1 MGLAKEYHMLVDNL
15 EITSNGIRKPKWIAP
30 VLSIVVPSFN
40 ERDNIE
46 LLYQKIVA
54 ALGNTPFELIVVDD
68 NSPDGTA
75 EFTKDLAR
83 QYSNIRCIR
92 RFGRRGLS
100 SACVEGIASASAPYV
115 AVIDAD
121 HQHDERI
128 LPLMLR
134 EMEAGANLVIGSRY
148 TATGSAG
155 DGLSDARLKGSQLA
169 TRLSSMVTGRN
180 ISDPMSG
187 FFMVRRDLFDIIAP
201 MLSKEGFKILLDMVV
216 IASRKGLDLKI
227 AEVPYTFRSRH
238 AGESKMSSLVV
249 VQFVGL
255 WLSQLTGGLLPT
267 SFLLFAMV
275 GASGIVVHM
284 TVLALLTATFAE
296 GFVVSQIAATIA
308 AMTWN
313 FFLNNILT
321 YSDRKLKGRNMW
333 IGLLGFCTICSLGGI
348 ANISVASTIY
358 EFRQEASLAG
368 LAGALMSSVFN
379 YAVTRV
385 FTWR

>member
-1 MGLAKEYHMLVDNL
+1 MLSV
-15 EITSNGIRKPKWIAP
+15 
-30 VLSIVVPSFN
+30 VVPSFN
-40 ERDNIE
+40 ERGNIE
-46 LLYQKIVA
+46 LLYQNIVA
-54 ALGNTPFELIVVDD
+54 ALGSIPFELIVVDD

-75 EFTKDLAR
+75 EFTKALAR
-83 QYSNIRCIR
+83 EYGNIRCIR

-100 SACVEGIASASAPYV
+100 SACVEGIASSSATYV
-115 AVIDAD
+115 AVMDAD

-128 LPLMLR
+128 LPEMLR
-134 EMEAGANLVIGSRY
+134 EMAAGADLVIGSRY
-148 TATGSAG
+148 VATGSAG
-155 DGLSDARLKGSQLA
+155 DGLSNARLKGSQLA

-187 FFMVRRDLFDIIAP
+187 FFMVRRELFDVIAP

-216 IASRKGLDLKI
+216 IALRKGVDLKI
-227 AEVPYTFRSRH
+227 TEVPYVFRSRH

-249 VQFVGL
+249 VQFLGL

-284 TVLALLTATFAE
+284 TVLGLFTKIFAE
-296 GFVVSQIAATIA
+296 GFVVSQIVATLV

-333 IGLLGFCTICSLGGI
+333 IGLLGFYCICSLGGI
-348 ANISVASTIY
+348 ANISVATTIY
-358 EFRQEASLAG
+358 EFRHATSLAG

>member
-1 MGLAKEYHMLVDNL
+1 MEYSML
-15 EITSNGIRKPKWIAP
+15 SNDPKFAANDAPYQEWLAP

-46 LLYQKIVA
+46 LLYNKLSL
-54 ALGNTPFELIVVDD
+54 ALRGTPFEMIVVDD

-75 EFTKDLAR
+75 EFTKELAGKH
-83 QYSNIRCIR
+83 SNIRCLR

-100 SACVEGIASASAPYV
+100 SACVEGIASASTPYV
-115 AVIDAD
+115 AVMDAD

-128 LPLMLR
+128 IPQMLQ
-134 EMEAGANLVIGSRY
+134 EIIGGADLAIGSRY
-148 TATGSAG
+148 VAAGSAG
-155 DGLSDARLKGSQLA
+155 DGFSGARLKGSQLA
-169 TRLSSMVTGRN
+169 THLSSMVTGQA

-187 FFMVRRDLFDIIAP
+187 FFMVRRDLFDAVAP
-201 MLSKEGFKILLDMVV
+201 KLSKEGFKILLDMVV
-216 IASRKGLDLKI
+216 VSRRQGRELEI

-238 AGESKMSSLVV
+238 SGESKMSSLVV
-249 VQFVGL
+249 VQFLGL
-255 WLSQLTGGLLPT
+255 WFSQLTGGLLPT

-275 GASGIVVHM
+275 GASGVVVHM
-284 TVLALLTATFAE
+284 TVLAIFTAFLAE
-296 GFVVSQIAATIA
+296 GFVISQVAATLV

-313 FFLNNILT
+313 FLLNNTLT
-321 YSDRKLKGRNMW
+321 YSDKKLKGRKLW
-333 IGLLGFCTICSLGGI
+333 IGLAGFCAICSLGGI
-348 ANISVASTIY
+348 ANISVATAIY
-358 EFRQEASLAG
+358 EFRQQASIAG